1 MRIGAVL
8 GIAVGVAA
16 CADPPAAP
24 TSLRVI
30 DQPPTVS
37 AVTSSTELTRP
48 FSATLWIPC
57 ANGGVGEMVKLLG
70 QIEIQIHTTEDE
82 NGGLHMLTHVR
93 PSGVVGVGA
102 ASGLMYR
109 GTGGTFQH
117 ENEDLDGYPATYS
130 YSNIFRIIG
139 QGRGNNLMVHLL
151 VHQTVNA
158 NGEATADVELSSQS
172 CK

>member
-1 MRIGAVL
+1 MRIGALL

-16 CADPPAAP
+16 CAESPTAP

-30 DQPPTVS
+30 DQPPAT
-37 AVTSSTELTRP
+37 AVTSSTHLTRP

-57 ANGGVGEMVKLLG
+57 ANGGAGEMVRLLG
-70 QIEIQIHTTEDE
+70 QLEIQIQTTEDD

-93 PSGVVGVGA
+93 PSGVVGFGA
-102 ASGLMYR
+102 VTGLVYR
-109 GTGGTFQH
+109 GVGGTFQH
-117 ENEDLDGYPATYS
+117 ENEAPDGFPATYT
-130 YSNIFRIIG
+130 YGNIFRIIG
-139 QGRGNNLMVHLL
+139 QGPGNNLMLHVV

-158 NGEATADVELSSQS
+158 NGETTADVDVSSQS